1 MQAKHIAK
9 ALSGG
14 NALAFRW
21 LEDGGMRVLC
31 RDGRKLTFTA
41 FQVRQA
47 VDKSPESGDKVPAL
61 EDYCAQNVDKTP
73 GTSPGVGITPP
84 AGVGETCSAEDKVPS
99 SGGKVLSSGGKVP
112 SPGSKVPSFG
122 GKVPSFGGN
131 PAPRV
136 RGRQRRQP

>member
-21 LEDGGMRVLC
+21 LEDGGIRVLC

-47 VDKSPESGDKVPAL
+47 VDKSPESGDKVPVFGDKVPAL

-84 AGVGETCSAEDKVPS
+84 AGVGEACSAED
-99 SGGKVLSSGGKVP
+99 KVLSSGGKVP
-112 SPGSKVPSFG
+112 SCGE
-122 GKVPSFGGN
+122 N
-131 PAPRV
+131 LTPRV
-136 RGRQRRQP
+136 RERQRRQP